1 MRELKVYKMVDKYY
15 CDDSFCVEPS
25 DVYLKSEVDEA
36 IAELKDVI
44 RKHEEKN
51 KWRSPIDEKPERG
64 QLVLVAFS
72 ERQKMHYFPIDV
84 VRWNSSHELGEYE
97 VNAWMPLPQPPKEA
111 KE

>member
-1 MRELKVYKMVDKYY
+1 MKCDKLEPKEFPDGVTKYY
-15 CDDSFCVEPS
+15 FQ
-25 DVYLKSEVDEA
+25 SEVDEA

-51 KWRSPIDEKPERG
+51 EWRLPIDEKPECW

-72 ERQKMHYFPIDV
+72 ERYEMHYFPIDV

>member
-1 MRELKVYKMVDKYY
+1 MSELKSYKMVDEYY
-15 CDDSFCVEPS
+15 CDDAFCVIPS
-25 DVYLKSEVDEA
+25 DVYLKSEADE
-36 IAELKDVI
+36 VI

-84 VRWNSSHELGEYE
+84 VRWDSSYDLGEYE
-97 VNAWMPLPQPPKEA
+97 VNAWMPLPQPPKEV
-111 KE
+111 E

>member
-51 KWRSPIDEKPERG
+51 KWRSPIDEKPECG
-64 QLVLVAFS
+64 KLVLVAFS
-72 ERQKMHYFPIDV
+72 ERYKMHYFPIDV